1 MGKLARTAAYIVA
14 VIGMLVTAAALTARL
29 LPITNHAVLFIA
41 AYSPYL
47 MAGAAI
53 AAVLLLLTRRW
64 RTAAVA
70 IALAAAAI
78 AAELPLFIATTPPAN
93 STAVR
98 VLTANLQV
106 GEADPNTLIDMVNHN
121 ADVVV
126 VQELT
131 PQLADTL
138 NRTGIKAT
146 FPYQTLEPGEY
157 GYGVGIWSRYPITAS
172 TRIQGYRLKMVRAD
186 IAVPGTHQDTV
197 FVAIHLPG
205 PWPQNI
211 DGWRDEIDRL
221 PTTLGEIK
229 DKANGRPVI
238 VAGDF
243 NATYDMAPFRRLLTN
258 GYGDAAEQAG
268 AGITR
273 TFPSDTTWPPRFAI
287 DHILTY
293 NATATEAHTI
303 RIPGSDHL
311 GLLATVRLTPL
322 R

>member
-1 MGKLARTAAYIVA
+1 MIAKLVRAATYIVA
-14 VIGMLVTAAALTARL
+14 IIGMLVTLAALAARQV
-29 LPITNHAVLFIA
+29 PITSHAVLFVA

-47 MAGAAI
+47 MVGAAI

-70 IALAAAAI
+70 IALTAAAI
-78 AAELPLFIATTPPAN
+78 AAELSLFIAATPPQDSA
-93 STAVR
+93 AVR
-98 VLTANLQV
+98 VLTANLRV
-106 GEADPNTLIDMVNHN
+106 GEAEPNSLIDIANQN

-131 PQLADTL
+131 RQLADTL
-138 NRTGIKAT
+138 DQTGIKAT
-146 FPYQTLEPGEY
+146 FPYQALEPGEY
-157 GYGVGIWSRYPITAS
+157 GHGVGIWSRYPITAS
-172 TRIQGYRLKMVRAD
+172 SRIDGYRLDMVSAD
-186 IAVPGTHQDTV
+186 IAVRGTDQDTV
-197 FVAIHLPG
+197 FVAVHLPG
-205 PWPQNI
+205 PWPQEI

-229 DKANGRPVI
+229 DKADGRPVI

-243 NATYDMAPFRRLLTN
+243 NATYDMAPFRKLLTD
-258 GYGDAAEQAG
+258 GFEDAAEQSG

-273 TFPSDTTWPPRFAI
+273 TFPSDSTPRFGI
-287 DHILTY
+287 DHVLTY
-293 NATATEAHTI
+293 NATATDVQTV
-303 RIPGSDHL
+303 RVPGSDHL